1 LEKEGMEILFLPP
14 YCSELNPIERLW
26 SYVKLYWK
34 KEMMTFKGD
43 ITDNE
48 KKELILSICNQM
60 TKYNIN
66 AIVNH
71 IAP

>member
-1 LEKEGMEILFLPP
+1 MEILFLPP

-43 ITDNE
+43 ITENE
-48 KKELILSICNQM
+48 K
-60 TKYNIN
+60 
-66 AIVNH
+66 
-71 IAP
+71 